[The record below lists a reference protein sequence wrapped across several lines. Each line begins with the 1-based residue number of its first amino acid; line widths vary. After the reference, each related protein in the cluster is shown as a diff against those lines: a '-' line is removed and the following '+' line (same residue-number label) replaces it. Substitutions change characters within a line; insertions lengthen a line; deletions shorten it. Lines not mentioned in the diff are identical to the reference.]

1 MPIVLEYNFLNILV
15 LFGGLQGFIL
25 CFFLYQ
31 KRRINI
37 LAVDF
42 FLLFLFSLSFFN
54 LIYAALD
61 MNVFAYH
68 RPLHMFPF
76 PYKWLIGIG
85 FYFYIKN
92 QFTPEDGIP
101 YHKKYWFLFVPA
113 IAYFF
118 LRIYWFSIA
127 VRENSYRI
135 TQVVVDSEFFR
146 IHEFVLLLFT
156 LILLVHTLTTL
167 KKQTQ
172 AYVTNT
178 KVLNHIRSL
187 RLITW
192 VFLGIIILSILIYV
206 SDIIIHKGNETF
218 AFLYPQLL
226 MQMLFIYWIG
236 FLGFTK
242 PNSFFRSLP
251 LKTKASNSKNE
262 LLANSLSIAMHQNEV
277 FKNANLSLGQLAL
290 DLDVSSKELSRYIN
304 EVHEMNFSEYL
315 NMHRVENVKKLLA
328 SPEAQKYTLVTLAQ
342 SAGFSSKSSFNAIF
356 KKSTGLTPS
365 AYKRQSSLS

>member
-1 MPIVLEYNFLNILV
+1 MNMELEYNFLNMLV
-15 LFGGLQGFIL
+15 LFGGLQGLML

-31 KRRINI
+31 KRQINR

-85 FYFYIKN
+85 FFFYIKN
-92 QFTPEDGIP
+92 QFRPKDSIP
-101 YHKKYWFLFVPA
+101 YHKKYWFLFIPA

-118 LRIYWFSIA
+118 LRLYWFSIA

-146 IHEFVLLLFT
+146 IHEFILQIFT
-156 LILLVHTLTTL
+156 AILLIHILKTLR
-167 KKQTQ
+167 KQSQ
-172 AYVTNT
+172 LFLSNT
-178 KVLNHIRSL
+178 KILKHIHSL
-187 RLITW
+187 QKITK
-192 VFLGIIILSILIYV
+192 VFLGIVVLSVLIYLT
-206 SDIIIHKGNETF
+206 DIIIHQGNETF

-226 MQMLFIYWIG
+226 MQMAFIYWIG

-242 PNSFFRSLP
+242 PKSFFLP
-251 LKTKASNSKNE
+251 LPDIKKKVHPRDDALAAKLLKAME
-262 LLANSLSIAMHQNEV
+262 HGEV
-277 FKNANLSLGQLAL
+277 FKNANLNLSQLAL
-290 DLDVSSKELSRYIN
+290 DLDASSKELSRHIN
-304 EVHEMNFSEYL
+304 EVHQMNFSEYL
-315 NMHRVENVKKLLA
+315 NKYRVENVKKLLA
-328 SPEAQKYTLVTLAQ
+328 SKDAQKYTLVTLAET
-342 SAGFSSKSSFNAIF
+342 AGFSSKSSFNAIF
-356 KKSTGLTPS
+356 KKTTGLTPS
-365 AYKRQSSLS
+365 AYKKQISTS